1 MKRSKNG
8 LTSEQARMFGTG
20 RNVLTPPPSETWW
33 EMLLDKFKDPI
44 LIILIVADIFSFIVN
59 IIQKE
64 PLWEP
69 LAILAAILI
78 TAGVGFWQDW
88 SAKKQ
93 FDSLNKVSDDELI
106 KVIREGK
113 VTEVPKCDLC
123 PGDVV
128 ILSAGDE
135 IPADIELFE
144 AVDLHVDEAAMT
156 GESVPVTKLDH
167 EEGNPTIPSNHALR
181 GTNVTEG
188 SGKGWV
194 IAVGDNTEIGKTTH
208 QAMEMTDEKTPLTV
222 QLENLASKI
231 SKLSFWIAGL
241 LLLFLNIHHFGFTE
255 FSSEWQSILGTEL
268 KFIMISVVIVI
279 AAVPEGLA
287 LSVVL
292 ALSYSVKAMMK
303 DNNLVKK
310 MKATETV
317 GAVNIVFS
325 DKTGTLTQNK
335 MKVVGTDE
343 VCTQLM
349 ALNGSVNSTANIN
362 GDKVIGNPTEGAIL
376 QWIDESTG
384 YKYSETRSG
393 SEIRS
398 QKPFNSTDKY
408 MSTVIADNYSKPV
421 RGELRDFVLVKG
433 APEVVCKLISDTSG
447 KRSDGYEINLMKVL
461 SHVSDQQARG
471 RRAISFA
478 SGSDM
483 DHLKY
488 DGSVF
493 IEDPVREDVP
503 GAVSNCYKAGVDVV
517 MMTGDNVKTAE
528 EIARQAGF
536 SRRLQGEGMVKRNPI
551 PNVDPDLQEY
561 YDESK
566 DSKVWAIEAKD
577 FDSVAWGDP
586 HCGYPN
592 VIARCKPE
600 DKLHIM
606 KEFQKLGYI
615 CAMTGDGVNDSPSL
629 NHANVGIAMGSG
641 TSVAKEASDIVL
653 LDDAFP
659 SIVKGIKW
667 GRSLYKNIQSFLA
680 FQLTVN
686 VALCLTAL
694 MGPLLGIDS
703 PFSVIEILY
712 VNLVMDAL
720 GALALASEP
729 AMDKV
734 LDEKPRD
741 NKEFIINKSMINMI
755 LSTGIPLFLTM
766 MIMILD
772 TSKGWNIFSIGET
785 GLFATFMTINWMN
798 LFRARSFGKGI
809 GVFSSLGRNKLFLG
823 VSIAI
828 LVMNILIVQFGGS
841 IFGTNGLDLLQ
852 WMEVGILSLMVIVIS
867 GITNKIIK

>member
-1 MKRSKNG
+1 MNKSKSG

-144 AVDLHVDEAAMT
+144 AVDLHIDEAAMT

-194 IAVGDNTEIGKTTH
+194 IAVGDNTEIGKTTR

-384 YKYSETRSG
+384 YKYSEARSG

-433 APEVVCKLISDTSG
+433 APEVVCKLIADTSD
-447 KRSDGYEINLMKVL
+447 KRSDNYEINLAKVL
-461 SHVSDQQARG
+461 GQVMDQQKRG

-478 SGSDM
+478 SGPDM
-483 DHLKY
+483 DHLRY

-503 GAVSNCYKAGVDVV
+503 GAVANCYKAGVDVV
-517 MMTGDNVKTAE
+517 MMTGDNVKTAA

-536 SRRLQGEGMVKRNPI
+536 SRK
-551 PNVDPDLQEY
+551 LQE
-561 YDESK
+561 DTRK
-566 DSKVWAIEAKD
+566 DVWAIEAKD
-577 FDSVAWGDP
+577 FDNVAWGDP
-586 HCGYPN
+586 TSGYPN

-606 KEFQKLGYI
+606 KKFQELGYI

-734 LDEKPRD
+734 LDERPRN
-741 NKEFIINKSMINMI
+741 NKEFIINRSMINMI

-772 TSKGWNIFSIGET
+772 TSKGWNIFSTGET

-852 WMEVGILSLMVIVIS
+852 WMEVGILSLVVIGTSSI
-867 GITNKIIK
+867 INKIFK

>member
-1 MKRSKNG
+1 MNRSKNG

-20 RNVLTPPPSETWW
+20 RNVLTPPPNETWW

-144 AVDLHVDEAAMT
+144 TVDLHVDEAAMT

-194 IAVGDNTEIGKTTH
+194 IAVGDNTEIGKTTR

-222 QLENLASKI
+222 QLENLAGKI

-255 FSSEWQSILGTEL
+255 FNSEWHSILATEL

-335 MKVVGTDE
+335 MKVVDTDE

-384 YKYSETRSG
+384 YKYETTRNVC
-393 SEIRS
+393 EIRS

-408 MSTVIADNYSKPV
+408 MSTVTADSYSKPV
-421 RGELRDFVLVKG
+421 RGALKDFVLVKG
-433 APEVVCKLISDTSG
+433 APEVISKLINDDSYLS
-447 KRSDGYEINLMKVL
+447 KVA
-461 SHVSDQQARG
+461 DQQARG

-478 SGSDM
+478 SGPDM

-503 GAVSNCYKAGVDVV
+503 GAIANCYKAGVDVI
-517 MMTGDNVKTAE
+517 MMTGDNVKTAA

-536 SRRLQGEGMVKRNPI
+536 SRK
-551 PNVDPDLQEY
+551 LQE
-561 YDESK
+561 DTRR
-566 DSKVWAIEAKD
+566 DVWAIEAKD
-577 FDSVAWGDP
+577 FDTVAWGDP
-586 HCGYPN
+586 MCGYPN

-606 KEFQKLGYI
+606 KEFQRLGYI

-712 VNLVMDAL
+712 INLVMDAL

-741 NKEFIINKSMINMI
+741 NSEFIINKSMMKMI

-766 MIMILD
+766 ILMILD

-823 VSIAI
+823 VTIAI
-828 LVMNILIVQFGGS
+828 LTMNILIVQFGGS
-841 IFGTNGLDLLQ
+841 IFGTKGLDLLQ